1 MDHLTN
7 RDPAAFQRLLPRA
20 ALWAGATVALL
31 WLAHATASCCMRCSA
46 RARCWRCISAH
57 SRCTC
62 VTRRCRPL
70 PAPRPWR
77 YTLSP
82 ACVMLLMAAA
92 FGLAG
97 ALIAPP
103 VTAFLKA
110 YYEEFTLARQ
120 PQERTAAGTQGILP
134 RRRCPCPFLP
144 HGNALRCGAG
154 RPHPRLRQPGA
165 HGSYNGATGSSR
177 HGMGLPSRIYDS
189 SLRMWTLKL

>member
-1 MDHLTN
+1 MLYAVLRPRPLLALYLGAFPLHL
-7 RDPAAFQRLLPRA
+7 RDPAVQAF
-20 ALWAGATVALL
+20 
-31 WLAHATASCCMRCSA
+31 A
-46 RARCWRCISAH
+46 RASTMEIHPVS
-57 SRCTC
+57 S
-62 VTRRCRPL
+62 L
-70 PAPRPWR
+70 
-77 YTLSP
+77 
-82 ACVMLLMAAA
+82 CVMLLMAAA

-103 VTAFLKA
+103 VTAFLKV
-110 YYEEFTLARQ
+110 YYEELTLARQ

-177 HGMGLPSRIYDS
+177 HGMGLPSRIYNS